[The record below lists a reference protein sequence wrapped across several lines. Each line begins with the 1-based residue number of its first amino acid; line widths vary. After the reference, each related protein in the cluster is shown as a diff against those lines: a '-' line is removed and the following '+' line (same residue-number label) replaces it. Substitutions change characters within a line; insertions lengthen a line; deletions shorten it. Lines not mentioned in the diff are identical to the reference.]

1 MLAQMDRKDLKLLVS
16 LPRASLKT
24 DVVNNNLTGPS
35 PSYSSPFITRQLN
48 RTTSQTSA
56 QTHVSTTSTVV
67 SRPPPGTTKPSDPP
81 SIPPLDLRPPFPGPH
96 PSQNGAGP
104 PLRPRRSTIS
114 AMPVIAGSAEGYCDE
129 EEYGGSG
136 DHESLHADS
145 FVTATSK
152 DRVPGGSARRIGHE
166 EDGEED
172 EEDEEDE
179 KESTMYGH
187 RRNPSLP
194 SIRSIRSQAQSTNE
208 SFIARRWERD
218 AALGSGVPTFRA
230 KRQWITVTPA
240 FWAFWL
246 GFICPVLWLV
256 GGWHF
261 THFGEQPPRLTFW
274 EFYFNAGYWKEK
286 FCGGRNKKRDLMLMN
301 TNMGMGMSGAE
312 GSGREGGKAAAV
324 CLGPQL
330 PRWVAEKQASEDGR
344 ARLNDPKRSLR
355 GISFGYPFISRPVQC
370 RERGSRSWFA
380 GTFKAAVAKPNRV
393 FDHLLYGVKLKEV
406 RGRPESGRRMFDP
419 WIQRCRYA
427 LCYAGVLLAIGL
439 ITVSTYLIVF
449 NTRNLR

>member
-1 MLAQMDRKDLKLLVS
+1 
-16 LPRASLKT
+16 
-24 DVVNNNLTGPS
+24 
-35 PSYSSPFITRQLN
+35 
-48 RTTSQTSA
+48 
-56 QTHVSTTSTVV
+56 
-67 SRPPPGTTKPSDPP
+67 
-81 SIPPLDLRPPFPGPH
+81 
-96 PSQNGAGP
+96 
-104 PLRPRRSTIS
+104 
-114 AMPVIAGSAEGYCDE
+114 MPVIAGSAEGYYDE
-129 EEYGGSG
+129 EEYAGSG

-152 DRVPGGSARRIGHE
+152 DRVPGGSSRRIGHE
-166 EDGEED
+166 EEGQEGEED
-172 EEDEEDE
+172 DEEEDE
-179 KESTMYGH
+179 KLSMYGH

-218 AALGSGVPTFRA
+218 AALGSGAAPTFRA

-261 THFGEQPPRLTFW
+261 TNFGEQPPRLTFW

-286 FCGGRNKKRDLMLMN
+286 FCGGRNKKRDLMVMN
-301 TNMGMGMSGAE
+301 TTMMGMSAAGGHGVP
-312 GSGREGGKAAAV
+312 GSTGIEGGGGPGKAAV
-324 CLGPQL
+324 CLGPPL

-370 RERGSRSWFA
+370 SERRSGSWFA
-380 GTFKAAVAKPNRV
+380 RTFKAAVSKPNRV

>member
-1 MLAQMDRKDLKLLVS
+1 M
-16 LPRASLKT
+16 
-24 DVVNNNLTGPS
+24 
-35 PSYSSPFITRQLN
+35 
-48 RTTSQTSA
+48 
-56 QTHVSTTSTVV
+56 
-67 SRPPPGTTKPSDPP
+67 
-81 SIPPLDLRPPFPGPH
+81 
-96 PSQNGAGP
+96 
-104 PLRPRRSTIS
+104 S
-114 AMPVIAGSAEGYCDE
+114 AMPVIAGSAEGYYDE

-136 DHESLHADS
+136 DHESLHAES

-152 DRVPGGSARRIGHE
+152 GRVPGGSARRIGHE
-166 EDGEED
+166 EEE
-172 EEDEEDE
+172 EEEDE
-179 KESTMYGH
+179 KVPSIYG
-187 RRNPSLP
+187 RRTNPSLP

-218 AALGSGVPTFRA
+218 AALGSGVVPPTFRA

-246 GFICPVLWLV
+246 GFLCPVLWLV

-286 FCGGRNKKRDLMLMN
+286 FCGGRNKKRDLMLM
-301 TNMGMGMSGAE
+301 GMNGGVE
-312 GSGREGGKAAAV
+312 GSAGEGGKPAV
-324 CLGPQL
+324 CLGPPL

-355 GISFGYPFISRPVQC
+355 GISFGYPFISRPVHAQC
-370 RERGSRSWFA
+370 PERRPKSWCA
-380 GTFKAAVAKPNRV
+380 RTFKAAVAKPNRV
-393 FDHLLYGVKLKEV
+393 FDYLLYGVKLKEV

-439 ITVSTYLIVF
+439 ITVSTFLIVF

>member
-1 MLAQMDRKDLKLLVS
+1 M
-16 LPRASLKT
+16 
-24 DVVNNNLTGPS
+24 
-35 PSYSSPFITRQLN
+35 SS
-48 RTTSQTSA
+48 
-56 QTHVSTTSTVV
+56 
-67 SRPPPGTTKPSDPP
+67 
-81 SIPPLDLRPPFPGPH
+81 
-96 PSQNGAGP
+96 
-104 PLRPRRSTIS
+104 
-114 AMPVIAGSAEGYCDE
+114 MPVIAGSTEGYYDE

-152 DRVPGGSARRIGHE
+152 DRVPGGSARQIGHE
-166 EDGEED
+166 EEGDDDDDDGG
-172 EEDEEDE
+172 DE
-179 KESTMYGH
+179 KVSMYER

-218 AALGSGVPTFRA
+218 AALGSGGAPPTFRA

-246 GFICPVLWLV
+246 GFLCPVLWLV

-286 FCGGRNKKRDLMLMN
+286 LCGGRNKKRDLMVMN
-301 TNMGMGMSGAE
+301 TNMGMGMGMGGGE
-312 GSGREGGKAAAV
+312 GTGEGGNSKAV
-324 CLGPQL
+324 CLGPPL

-355 GISFGYPFISRPVQC
+355 GISFGYPFISRPVRQC
-370 RERGSRSWFA
+370 HPERGPKNWFA
-380 GTFKAAVAKPNRV
+380 RMFRAVVSKPNRV
-393 FDHLLYGVKLKEV
+393 FDYLLYGVKLKEV

>member
-1 MLAQMDRKDLKLLVS
+1 MS
-16 LPRASLKT
+16 
-24 DVVNNNLTGPS
+24 
-35 PSYSSPFITRQLN
+35 
-48 RTTSQTSA
+48 
-56 QTHVSTTSTVV
+56 
-67 SRPPPGTTKPSDPP
+67 
-81 SIPPLDLRPPFPGPH
+81 
-96 PSQNGAGP
+96 
-104 PLRPRRSTIS
+104 
-114 AMPVIAGSAEGYCDE
+114 VIAGSAEGFYDE
-129 EEYGGSG
+129 DPEEYGG

-152 DRVPGGSARRIGHE
+152 DRVPGPGGSSRQIPHDE
-166 EDGEED
+166 EGGEE
-172 EEDEEDE
+172 EEEEDE
-179 KESTMYGH
+179 KVSMYGH
-187 RRNPSLP
+187 RRNNPSLP

-208 SFIARRWERD
+208 SFIARRWDRD
-218 AALGSGVPTFRA
+218 AALGSGRPHTFRA

-246 GFICPVLWLV
+246 GFLCPVLWLV

-261 THFGEQPPRLTFW
+261 TNFGEQPPRLTFW

-286 FCGGRNKKRDLMLMN
+286 FCGGRNKKRDLMVMN
-301 TNMGMGMSGAE
+301 ATMMGMAAGATGE
-312 GSGREGGKAAAV
+312 GLAGEGGGGGKKAPV
-324 CLGPQL
+324 QCLGPPL

-370 RERGSRSWFA
+370 SERTRPKSWFA
-380 GTFKAAVAKPNRV
+380 RTFKVVVSKPNRV

-427 LCYAGVLLAIGL
+427 LCYAGVVLAIGL